1 MVSKE
6 QEEQI
11 IKETRQIVKVFLLT
25 KASDVELAK
34 KFNISSSTIGRRL
47 TNEARILKAFPDNGE
62 KVYDVVK
69 RLRKANSAA
78 GKILGAE
85 TSKMMHGSDDVKQKL
100 NLSALAREEGKQYGM
115 LRHIILT
122 FRPKLSLVSEL
133 FQIDENELYD
143 NLIKYCSQNKDVFDY
158 VFEIEST
165 NQEASR
171 QNILAFYQDFVTA
184 KNSKDIE
191 KYKSTIALIDDSAFK
206 NFRDNHGYHK
216 RMTDDEIMTVMK
228 YQIKYC
234 IGQHVACYTMNI
246 SRIEYRDRLKKILEE
261 NPELA
266 MQYEQLT
273 TYMQGRNPVS
283 R

>member
-133 FQIDENELYD
+133 FQIDEKELYD

-158 VFEIEST
+158 V
-165 NQEASR
+165 
-171 QNILAFYQDFVTA
+171 LKLKV
-184 KNSKDIE
+184 
-191 KYKSTIALIDDSAFK
+191 
-206 NFRDNHGYHK
+206 
-216 RMTDDEIMTVMK
+216 
-228 YQIKYC
+228 QIKK
-234 IGQHVACYTMNI
+234 HHA
-246 SRIEYRDRLKKILEE
+246 KIL
-261 NPELA
+261 LHFIKILLL
-266 MQYEQLT
+266 QKI
-273 TYMQGRNPVS
+273 VKI
-283 R
+283 